1 MVLVGKLHS
10 MSPTRRYFRKAVTPP
25 EPTQKSPAWQ
35 APYIQ
40 GIGPD
45 GSSRV
50 YIPEFVRLALQRS
63 KGGKA
68 VHARKRAKCH
78 FTPETARKAALKR
91 WRTRNRILKGAGGGA
106 GLRVGQ
112 GRKRAPKLD
121 YVALRNHYSQW
132 RDDWKVLYD
141 AGARVWLVRDDHGER
156 RVSERTALKYA
167 GVLKRGSLMG
177 TLPREFRG
185 IDLKAEGWNPD

>member
-1 MVLVGKLHS
+1 MC
-10 MSPTRRYFRKAVTPP
+10 PTRRYFRKAVAPP
-25 EPTQKSPAWQ
+25 EPTPRSAAWQ

-50 YIPEFVRLALQRS
+50 YTPEYVRLALQRS

-68 VHARKRAKCH
+68 CHARKRAKCH
-78 FTPETARKAALKR
+78 FTPETARRAALKR
-91 WRTRNRILKGAGGGA
+91 WKTRNRILKGAGGGT

-112 GRKRAPKLD
+112 GRKRAPRLD
-121 YVALRNHYSQW
+121 YAGLRSRYVEFRSDW
-132 RDDWKVLYD
+132 RVRYD
-141 AGARVWLVRDDHGER
+141 SERGHWLVRDDHGER

-177 TLPREFRG
+177 TLPHEFRG